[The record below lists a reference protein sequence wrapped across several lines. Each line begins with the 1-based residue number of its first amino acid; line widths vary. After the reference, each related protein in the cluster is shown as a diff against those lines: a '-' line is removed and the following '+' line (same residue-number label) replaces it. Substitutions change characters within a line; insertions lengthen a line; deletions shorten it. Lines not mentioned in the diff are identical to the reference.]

1 VRYLPAVEVAEVGGD
16 WYDAFLQPGGAT
28 MLVIG
33 DVVGHDTEAAAAMGQ
48 LRGLLRGIAYRE
60 GVGPADVLTQLD
72 GAIHGLE
79 VGTMATA
86 AIVRFEQTP
95 DEIGLG
101 VTRVRWSN
109 AGHPPPLVLH
119 DDGTVESLATER
131 AELMRG
137 VDSGTA
143 RSERVVTL
151 RRGSTVLLYTDGLVE
166 GRDLPLA
173 DGMDRLREA
182 VGDLAD
188 LPLQQLCDG
197 VIARLRPGALE
208 DDVALVAIRLHPQ
221 DRPRPREA
229 GPVHVP
235 PGVEPDPVG

>member
-1 VRYLPAVEVAEVGGD
+1 
-16 WYDAFLQPGGAT
+16 

-48 LRGLLRGIAYRE
+48 LRGILRGIAYRE
-60 GVGPADVLTQLD
+60 GVGPADVLNQLD

-86 AIVRFEQTP
+86 AIVRLEQTP
-95 DEIGLG
+95 AEIDLG

-119 DDGTVESLATER
+119 AGGTVDTLATER
-131 AELMRG
+131 AELMLG
-137 VDSGTA
+137 VDATTV
-143 RSERVVTL
+143 RTERVTTL

-166 GRDLPLA
+166 GRDLPLD
-173 DGMDRLREA
+173 DGMEKLRAA
-182 VGDLAD
+182 VAELGD

-197 VIARLRPGALE
+197 LVERMRPGALE

-221 DRPRPREA
+221 DRPRPAEA
-229 GPVHVP
+229 GPPHVP
-235 PGVEPDPVG
+235 PGVAPDPVGS